1 MLLATTGTDRISRL
15 WDVSSVADGRCSV
28 SESGR
33 LIGESYSSPSVAF
46 NADGKQLALVDLMNV
61 RLRNSVDLTL
71 VATLAGDLYIYDLAF
86 SPDNHWLAVA
96 EHHDTVALWDLTR
109 PASPHSNPLSPS
121 EGNPKTY
128 VWRVAFSPNSSLL
141 AAGASDGT
149 LALWDLTTLQLT
161 KTFHLPKAV
170 SALSFSPDRKYLA
183 AGCLDATVWLFPTAQ
198 QR

>member
-1 MLLATTGTDRISRL
+1 
-15 WDVSSVADGRCSV
+15 
-28 SESGR
+28 
-33 LIGESYSSPSVAF
+33 
-46 NADGKQLALVDLMNV
+46 
-61 RLRNSVDLTL
+61 
-71 VATLAGDLYIYDLAF
+71 
-86 SPDNHWLAVA
+86 
-96 EHHDTVALWDLTR
+96 
-109 PASPHSNPLSPS
+109 
-121 EGNPKTY
+121 
-128 VWRVAFSPNSSLL
+128 VAFSPNSSLL